1 MGQTFFKSKL
11 PYLHSSALHPKH
23 FAGEVHT
30 SESVVKQYASI
41 GTVVLTLRLD
51 IIDPLYKHFFL
62 HLHVHY
68 HSKVRG

>member
-1 MGQTFFKSKL
+1 MGQTFLKSKL
-11 PYLHSSALHPKH
+11 PDLHSSPLHPKH

-30 SESVVKQYASI
+30 SESVAKQYASI

-51 IIDPLYKHFFL
+51 IIDPLYKHFL

-68 HSKVRG
+68 YSKVRGQ

>member
-1 MGQTFFKSKL
+1 MGQTFLKSKL
-11 PYLHSSALHPKH
+11 SALHPKH

-30 SESVVKQYASI
+30 SESVAKQYASI

-51 IIDPLYKHFFL
+51 IIDPLYKHFL

-68 HSKVRG
+68 YSKVRGQ